1 MMPLADLVFDTGTF
15 SNRQLIYAIP
25 CSIIA
30 AMSIEQMGA
39 GLLAFEGMS
48 ILSLLIQKKR
58 IPAVIWIQTA
68 ITFVAFVILFMAP
81 GNEMRVASEI
91 TTWMP
96 GYKELSVGNH
106 LFMTIQWML
115 SSFANEGKAFF
126 IAIWVAGFLLLM
138 KSKKAKVYQI
148 LAVVFS
154 VAAILPYAGITFFSE
169 MGIGDI
175 DIEQCLM
182 ELPTWQSMTTQ
193 NRIAFFWWIAAVL
206 FTLVLLWKVTGHSV
220 FISMVFLGGIAS
232 EAVLY
237 FSPTIYASGA
247 RVYYLTDLMY
257 LFIILWMVM
266 HMDSEKKKNLFIAG
280 VVMINQQGLQ
290 PLNHSLSG
298 LPQWVS
304 ERILQQI
311 NQLTHYEPVIGIMGK
326 TGAGKSSL
334 CNALFA
340 GEVSPVSDVAACT
353 REPLRFRLQVG
364 ERYMTLVDLPG
375 VGESGARDTEYA
387 GLYREQLPR
396 LDLVLWL
403 IKADDR
409 ALAVD
414 EHFYRQ
420 VIGEAY
426 RHKVLFVISQSDK
439 TEPTS
444 GGERLSTEQKQNI
457 SRKICLLHEIFQ
469 PVHPVCAVSVRLQ
482 WGLRVMAERMIR
494 CLPREASSPV
504 VSQLQHPF
512 RTMVVREQAR
522 SDFGETVGAV
532 LDSVSA
538 FPLIPA
544 PVRAV
549 IQAVRIA
556 VVSVARAVWDFF
568 F

>member
-1 MMPLADLVFDTGTF
+1 
-15 SNRQLIYAIP
+15 
-25 CSIIA
+25 
-30 AMSIEQMGA
+30 
-39 GLLAFEGMS
+39 
-48 ILSLLIQKKR
+48 
-58 IPAVIWIQTA
+58 
-68 ITFVAFVILFMAP
+68 
-81 GNEMRVASEI
+81 
-91 TTWMP
+91 
-96 GYKELSVGNH
+96 
-106 LFMTIQWML
+106 
-115 SSFANEGKAFF
+115 
-126 IAIWVAGFLLLM
+126 
-138 KSKKAKVYQI
+138 
-148 LAVVFS
+148 
-154 VAAILPYAGITFFSE
+154 
-169 MGIGDI
+169 
-175 DIEQCLM
+175 
-182 ELPTWQSMTTQ
+182 
-193 NRIAFFWWIAAVL
+193 
-206 FTLVLLWKVTGHSV
+206 
-220 FISMVFLGGIAS
+220 
-232 EAVLY
+232 
-237 FSPTIYASGA
+237 
-247 RVYYLTDLMY
+247 
-257 LFIILWMVM
+257 
-266 HMDSEKKKNLFIAG
+266 
-280 VVMINQQGLQ
+280 MINQQGLQ

-304 ERILQQI
+304 ERILQHLRK
-311 NQLTHYEPVIGIMGK
+311 LTSHEPVIGIMGK